1 MTIIFTNNFYKEND
15 TLLYNLEIYKSL
27 HKKTKIFQNITDLKK
42 FFKEIFNIY
51 YFYIHLIE
59 KINTYCKNKINRKK
73 LLEFLKFIKDLDKIN
88 NIFYPNKNYFI
99 NNKLI
104 IETYDV
110 MFKYKKNSKL
120 KIKNTTDQITQIYD
134 SINDIEAKQTDYK
147 DFLNKGNNLRKIKTF
162 IGNDNLNLKQYRNDY
177 QESIDLIYSSNKQNK
192 NILFFCIYINLVNI
206 HELLRIFQAFI
217 NQIEIP

>member
-27 HKKTKIFQNITDLKK
+27 HKKTKIFQSFTSLKK
-42 FFKEIFNIY
+42 FFKEIFDIY

-88 NIFYPNKNYFI
+88 NIFYPNENYLI

-206 HELLRIFQAFI
+206 HELLRIFQEFI

>member
-27 HKKTKIFQNITDLKK
+27 HKKTKIFQSVTDLNK

-88 NIFYPNKNYFI
+88 NIFHPNENYLI

-104 IETYDV
+104 IETYDM
-110 MFKYKKNSKL
+110 MFKYKKNIKL
-120 KIKNTTDQITQIYD
+120 KIKNTTDQINKIND
-134 SINDIEAKQTDYK
+134 SINDIEAQQTDYK
-147 DFLNKGNNLRKIKTF
+147 DFLNKSNNLREIKKF
-162 IGNDNLNLKQYRNDY
+162 IGNDHLNLKKYRNDY

-206 HELLRIFQAFI
+206 HELLEIFQKFI
-217 NQIEIP
+217 NKIEIP